1 MMQAGF
7 VASPLLLSNEDLLG
21 CYTGKTPPRPG
32 AYSVELLHGDKR
44 FWQEK
49 VGFKVYE
56 IGPGKG
62 S

>member
-1 MMQAGF
+1 